1 MAKTAVMTPYDHIPL
16 ANYPDFSSEEML
28 FQSQEF
34 LSHIK
39 RRRTVRDFSSEA
51 VSEDVIKNCI
61 LAAGSAPSGANMQP
75 WHFVAVKNPA
85 VKKQIREGAEAEER
99 EFYQRRASEEWLDAL
114 APLGTDEHK
123 PFLETAPWLI
133 VVFASKHTVTPE
145 GEKKKHYYVPESVGI
160 STGMLITA
168 LHNCGLAT
176 LTHTPSPMKFLNDIL
191 DRPVHDKPY
200 MIIVAGKPA
209 EGVTVPDITKKNF
222 DEFAKVV

>member
-1 MAKTAVMTPYDHIPL
+1 MTTYDHVPL
-16 ANYPDFSSEEML
+16 EGFSDVSSEEML
-28 FQSQEF
+28 SESEKF

-39 RRRTVRDFSSEA
+39 RRRTIRDFSSEP
-51 VSEDVIKNCI
+51 VPEQVIQNCI

-75 WHFVAVKNPA
+75 WHFVAVQNPA

-133 VVFASKHTVTPE
+133 VLFASKHTITPE
-145 GEKKKHYYVPESVGI
+145 GEKRKHYYVPESVGI
-160 STGMLITA
+160 ATGMLITA

-191 DRPVHDKPY
+191 DRPVHEKPY

-209 EGVTVPDITKKNF
+209 EGVTVPNITKKSF
-222 DEFAKVV
+222 HEFAEII